1 MERGNSSPSL
11 HILRTPPIPCPE
23 ASIYQR
29 FTPNLADHSA
39 SLTEAT
45 RKAAPDVVEWTNSR
59 KDDFVYLCSAL
70 AGKYWLHDPSRMTVK
85 FCNSSF
91 SNKALYVILCPRRFI
106 FSNGSHSGLR
116 NLPQLACPNSPVCLI
131 PTHTFVALPLRPCAL
146 SLASTCRMCLRWS
159 SRESLRQ
166 EYHLCIH

>member
-1 MERGNSSPSL
+1 MHLYNLTSRPHSDVQNPLSLNLPGHSRVVFPHCFELPRMERGNSSPSL

-23 ASIYQR
+23 VSIYQR
-29 FTPNLADHSA
+29 FTPNLADHPT

-45 RKAAPDVVEWTNSR
+45 RKAAPDVVKWTNRR

-70 AGKYWLHDPSRMTVK
+70 AGKYWLHDPSHMTVK

-91 SNKALYVILCPRRFI
+91 SNKALYVVLCPRRFI

-116 NLPQLACPNSPVCLI
+116 NLNSPS
-131 PTHTFVALPLRPCAL
+131 PTSMPK
-146 SLASTCRMCLRWS
+146 
-159 SRESLRQ
+159 
-166 EYHLCIH
+166 